1 MTIHPWQVALIVALL
16 ALLAILISLRK
27 MHNDPTST
35 FDLRDLLMEN
45 GRVSKAAAVMM
56 GSFVVTTWIIVYL
69 TLSGKLT
76 EGFLV
81 IYVGAWIT
89 PVVTRLIKSNGQ
101 AQQPEAQALTVTTT
115 AKVEPTK

>member
-1 MTIHPWQVALIVALL
+1 MTIEPWQVALVVALL
-16 ALLAILISLRK
+16 VALAVMVSLRR

-56 GSFVVTTWIIVYL
+56 GSFAATTWAFVYL

-76 EGFLV
+76 EGLFGLYAATWIAPV
-81 IYVGAWIT
+81 IS
-89 PVVTRLIKSNGQ
+89 RLIKSNGA
-101 AQQPEAQALTVTTT
+101 AQQPEAPTVTVTT
-115 AKVEPTK
+115 KVEPKT